1 MTFTIT
7 DVCAGP
13 LPLTWYVILYYIKQ
27 GNQKIW
33 SVELCTPLVAFLQLQ
48 IAKWNRNINKGCDS
62 TPKLKLILM
71 KVSVPT
77 TLIKSLVCKH
87 FTHAAT
93 GYHLKD
99 VPSTTSKQ
107 HHTPLKYLPRTK
119 PKRLFLFPESHL
131 WMGDRSSGKLPKS
144 KSSFFPF
151 RTPPELLRHWMR
163 ASQAAW
169 APKAV
174 VCAT

>member
-13 LPLTWYVILYYIKQ
+13 LPLTWYVILHYIKQ

-33 SVELCTPLVAFLQLQ
+33 SVELCTLSGGLPATP
-48 IAKWNRNINKGCDS
+48 NSSRNINKGCDS

-71 KVSVPT
+71 RVSVPT

-119 PKRLFLFPESHL
+119 PKRLFLFPESYL
-131 WMGDRSSGKLPKS
+131 WMGNRSSGKLPKS

-151 RTPPELLRHWMR
+151 RTPPEALRHWMR
-163 ASQAAW
+163 ASQAAR